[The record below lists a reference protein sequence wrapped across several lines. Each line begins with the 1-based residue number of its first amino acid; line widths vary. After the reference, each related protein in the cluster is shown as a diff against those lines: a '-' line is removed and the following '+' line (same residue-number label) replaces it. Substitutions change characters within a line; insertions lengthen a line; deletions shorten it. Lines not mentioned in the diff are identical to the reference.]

1 MQQYVSVFVF
11 VVILLF
17 VIILYNQLKI
27 MKKISKIEKS
37 DLSFDEN
44 NTVQKDDINEQNPLV
59 AAAIIAAINQHK
71 RKEG

>member
-1 MQQYVSVFVF
+1 
-11 VVILLF
+11 
-17 VIILYNQLKI
+17 